1 MKPNPES
8 LDGNPPP
15 KRYRWWRFIEH
26 SLPVIVIYLMVATL
40 VSFLIAP
47 NVIVTVPTGH
57 VGILWKRFR
66 GGTQVD
72 PRLLKDEGMRVL
84 LPWDKLFL
92 YDLRLQTHDDTYNA
106 ISKDGVYLTTTINI
120 RFRLKH
126 DAVPQLHQTIGP
138 DYVARMLSPEIG
150 NRAREI
156 FAEYTAEEIY
166 STKRQEIQKKIR
178 THTEAMLGES
188 SFSRTE
194 QESEYGEH
202 YKISLQEMLIIY
214 DTLVLGLELPAAVN
228 AAINRKIEQYYLV
241 QEYGFRVEREKKE
254 SERKQIEANGI
265 RDFQQTVTQ
274 GISDSYVRW
283 RGIEATLQL
292 AQSPNTKIVIIGSGK
307 DGLPVILGNVDT
319 PMQPNPTSAT
329 GPAAAAL
336 PDNSEAARQRPA
348 GASPPFV
355 EKTPTSNLPSPA
367 EQPAPTAGPAS
378 RAGQAAGQPVPDVR
392 SASATPRTQR
402 RTNQPPPLRISN
414 RALRRASRVRPG
426 RGPRFRTS
434 FRERS
439 VREPPRRNLVRRRQD
454 REQAPVPKEHRR
466 HVPRHGLRRKDLCH
480 PEPIVAHRRLRRKDR
495 RDPELIAGRRGRPI
509 NRANGLILVG
519 LGKAG
524 CRLPRGPRYSCESLR
539 ESLNIGVVRR
549 RAC

>member
-1 MKPNPES
+1 
-8 LDGNPPP
+8 
-15 KRYRWWRFIEH
+15 
-26 SLPVIVIYLMVATL
+26 MVATL

-66 GGTQVD
+66 GGTQLD

-138 DYVARMLSPEIG
+138 DYVKRMLSPEIG

-178 THTEAMLGES
+178 THTEAMLGQS

-202 YKISLQEMLIIY
+202 YKISLDEMLIIY

-319 PMQPNPTSAT
+319 PMQPNPA
-329 GPAAAAL
+329 PAAAPTTGAL

-367 EQPAPTAGPAS
+367 ERPSPTGAPRATPSDATPNNAAGAAPNQQSGAPPGEPRTSWTWSEIQDLISRTVGSGAPVPESRPPAAGPGPGPRPGAGPGPGAGPA
-378 RAGQAAGQPVPDVR
+378 AGPLPPQAEGPPP
-392 SASATPRTQR
+392 PRTDR
-402 RTNQPPPLRISN
+402 GSPRPPDQP
-414 RALRRASRVRPG
+414 
-426 RGPRFRTS
+426 
-434 FRERS
+434 
-439 VREPPRRNLVRRRQD
+439 RQ
-454 REQAPVPKEHRR
+454 
-466 HVPRHGLRRKDLCH
+466 
-480 PEPIVAHRRLRRKDR
+480 
-495 RDPELIAGRRGRPI
+495 
-509 NRANGLILVG
+509 
-519 LGKAG
+519 
-524 CRLPRGPRYSCESLR
+524 
-539 ESLNIGVVRR
+539 
-549 RAC
+549 

>member
-8 LDGNPPP
+8 LNGNPPP

-66 GGTQVD
+66 GGTQLD

-138 DYVARMLSPEIG
+138 DYVNRMLSPEIG

-178 THTEAMLGES
+178 THTEAMLGQS

-202 YKISLQEMLIIY
+202 YKISLDEMLIIY

-319 PMQPNPTSAT
+319 PMQPNPA
-329 GPAAAAL
+329 PAAAPPAAAL

-367 EQPAPTAGPAS
+367 ERPSPTGAPRATPSDATPNNAAGAAPNQQSGAPPGEPRTSWTWSEIQDLISRTVGSGAPAPEPRPPTTGPGPGLGPGAGPGVGPSPGAGPAP
-378 RAGQAAGQPVPDVR
+378 RPAAG
-392 SASATPRTQR
+392 S
-402 RTNQPPPLRISN
+402 PPPQ
-414 RALRRASRVRPG
+414 AE
-426 RGPRFRTS
+426 GPP
-434 FRERS
+434 
-439 VREPPRRNLVRRRQD
+439 PPRAD
-454 REQAPVPKEHRR
+454 RGS
-466 HVPRHGLRRKDLCH
+466 PRPPDQ
-480 PEPIVAHRRLRRKDR
+480 PQ
-495 RDPELIAGRRGRPI
+495 
-509 NRANGLILVG
+509 
-519 LGKAG
+519 
-524 CRLPRGPRYSCESLR
+524 
-539 ESLNIGVVRR
+539 
-549 RAC
+549 

>member
-1 MKPNPES
+1 
-8 LDGNPPP
+8 
-15 KRYRWWRFIEH
+15 
-26 SLPVIVIYLMVATL
+26 
-40 VSFLIAP
+40 
-47 NVIVTVPTGH
+47 VPTGH

-66 GGTQVD
+66 GGTQLD

-126 DAVPQLHQTIGP
+126 DSVPQLHQTIGP
-138 DYVARMLSPEIG
+138 DYVKRMLSPEIG

-178 THTEAMLGES
+178 THTEAMLGQS

-202 YKISLQEMLIIY
+202 YKISLDEMLIIY

-319 PMQPNPTSAT
+319 PMQPNPAPAA
-329 GPAAAAL
+329 GPAAATL

-367 EQPAPTAGPAS
+367 ERPSPTGAPRATPSDATPNNAAGAAPNQQPGAPPGEPRTSWTWSEIQDLISRTVGAGAPAPESRPPAAGPGPGLGPGAGPA
-378 RAGQAAGQPVPDVR
+378 AGAGPAPRPAAGPL
-392 SASATPRTQR
+392 
-402 RTNQPPPLRISN
+402 PPQ
-414 RALRRASRVRPG
+414 AE
-426 RGPRFRTS
+426 GPA
-434 FRERS
+434 
-439 VREPPRRNLVRRRQD
+439 PPRADRGSPRPPDQPRQ
-454 REQAPVPKEHRR
+454 
-466 HVPRHGLRRKDLCH
+466 
-480 PEPIVAHRRLRRKDR
+480 
-495 RDPELIAGRRGRPI
+495 
-509 NRANGLILVG
+509 
-519 LGKAG
+519 
-524 CRLPRGPRYSCESLR
+524 
-539 ESLNIGVVRR
+539 
-549 RAC
+549 

>member
-8 LDGNPPP
+8 LDGKSPP

-66 GGTQVD
+66 GGTQLD

-92 YDLRLQTHDDTYNA
+92 YDLRLQTTTDTYNA
-106 ISKDGVYLTTTINI
+106 ISKDGVNLSATINI
-120 RFRLKH
+120 RYRLKH
-126 DAVPQLHQTIGP
+126 DSVPQLHQTIGP
-138 DYVARMLSPEIG
+138 DYQHRLLRPEIG
-150 NRAREI
+150 NRTREVI
-156 FAEYTAEEIY
+156 AQYSAEEVY
-166 STKRQEIQKKIR
+166 STKRQEVQQEIR
-178 THTEAMLGES
+178 KHTKEMLGQS
-188 SFSRTE
+188 MMQRTE

-202 YKISLQEMLIIY
+202 YQITLDDMLILY
-214 DTLVLGLELPAAVN
+214 DTLVLGLELPPTVN

-241 QEYGFRVEREKKE
+241 QEYAFRVDRERKE

-319 PMQPNPTSAT
+319 PVAPQTPNGAP
-329 GPAAAAL
+329 PP
-336 PDNSEAARQRPA
+336 PDNSEAAKQKPA
-348 GASPPFV
+348 
-355 EKTPTSNLPSPA
+355 
-367 EQPAPTAGPAS
+367 
-378 RAGQAAGQPVPDVR
+378 
-392 SASATPRTQR
+392 
-402 RTNQPPPLRISN
+402 
-414 RALRRASRVRPG
+414 
-426 RGPRFRTS
+426 
-434 FRERS
+434 
-439 VREPPRRNLVRRRQD
+439 
-454 REQAPVPKEHRR
+454 
-466 HVPRHGLRRKDLCH
+466 
-480 PEPIVAHRRLRRKDR
+480 
-495 RDPELIAGRRGRPI
+495 
-509 NRANGLILVG
+509 
-519 LGKAG
+519 
-524 CRLPRGPRYSCESLR
+524 
-539 ESLNIGVVRR
+539 
-549 RAC
+549 

>member
-1 MKPNPES
+1 MTPNPEA
-8 LDGNPPP
+8 LDGAPPP
-15 KRYRWWRFIEH
+15 KQYRWWRFIEN
-26 SLPVIVIYLMVATL
+26 SLPIIIIYLMVATL

-66 GGTQVD
+66 GGTQLD

-92 YDLRLQTHDDTYNA
+92 YDLRLQTHTDTYNA
-106 ISKDGVYLTTTINI
+106 ISKDGVNLTATINI

-138 DYVARMLSPEIG
+138 DYIVRMLSPEIG

-178 THTEAMLGES
+178 THTEDMLGQS
-188 SFSRTE
+188 TMQRTE
-194 QESEYGEH
+194 AESEYGEH
-202 YKISLQEMLIIY
+202 YKVSLQELLNIY
-214 DTLVLGLELPAAVN
+214 DTLVLGLELPATVN

-319 PMQPNPTSAT
+319 PMQPNPAPGAGS
-329 GPAAAAL
+329 PASV
-336 PDNSEAARQRPA
+336 PDNSEAAKQRPSA
-348 GASPPFV
+348 ASPPLL
-355 EKTPTSNLPSPA
+355 EKTPASNLPGPTERPSPTAVPRAPSNGPQAGQPGTSPNSPLGGAPAAAQSATQPPEARTSWTWAEIQDLISRAVRSSEPPPGPEPRSPA
-367 EQPAPTAGPAS
+367 GPPPPRTTGEAPHPAAGPA
-378 RAGQAAGQPVPDVR
+378 
-392 SASATPRTQR
+392 
-402 RTNQPPPLRISN
+402 PPP
-414 RALRRASRVRPG
+414 PPPPE
-426 RGPRFRTS
+426 RGPPR
-434 FRERS
+434 
-439 VREPPRRNLVRRRQD
+439 PP
-454 REQAPVPKEHRR
+454 EQ
-466 HVPRHGLRRKDLCH
+466 PR
-480 PEPIVAHRRLRRKDR
+480 
-495 RDPELIAGRRGRPI
+495 
-509 NRANGLILVG
+509 
-519 LGKAG
+519 
-524 CRLPRGPRYSCESLR
+524 
-539 ESLNIGVVRR
+539 
-549 RAC
+549 

>member
-1 MKPNPES
+1 
-8 LDGNPPP
+8 
-15 KRYRWWRFIEH
+15 
-26 SLPVIVIYLMVATL
+26 
-40 VSFLIAP
+40 LIAP

-66 GGTQVD
+66 GGTQLD

-138 DYVARMLSPEIG
+138 DYVNRMLSPEIG

-178 THTEAMLGES
+178 THTEAMLGQS

-202 YKISLQEMLIIY
+202 YKISLDEMLIIY

-319 PMQPNPTSAT
+319 PMQPNPA
-329 GPAAAAL
+329 PAAAPPAAAL

-367 EQPAPTAGPAS
+367 ERPSPTGAPRATPSDATPNNAAGAAPNQQSGAPPGEPRTSWTWSEIQDLISRTVGSGAPAPEPRPPTTGPGPGLGSGVGPGVGVGPSPGAGPAL
-378 RAGQAAGQPVPDVR
+378 RPAAG
-392 SASATPRTQR
+392 S
-402 RTNQPPPLRISN
+402 PPPQ
-414 RALRRASRVRPG
+414 AE
-426 RGPRFRTS
+426 GPP
-434 FRERS
+434 
-439 VREPPRRNLVRRRQD
+439 PPRAD
-454 REQAPVPKEHRR
+454 RGS
-466 HVPRHGLRRKDLCH
+466 PRPPDQ
-480 PEPIVAHRRLRRKDR
+480 PQ
-495 RDPELIAGRRGRPI
+495 
-509 NRANGLILVG
+509 
-519 LGKAG
+519 
-524 CRLPRGPRYSCESLR
+524 
-539 ESLNIGVVRR
+539 
-549 RAC
+549 

>member
-1 MKPNPES
+1 
-8 LDGNPPP
+8 
-15 KRYRWWRFIEH
+15 
-26 SLPVIVIYLMVATL
+26 
-40 VSFLIAP
+40 
-47 NVIVTVPTGH
+47 
-57 VGILWKRFR
+57 
-66 GGTQVD
+66 
-72 PRLLKDEGMRVL
+72 
-84 LPWDKLFL
+84 
-92 YDLRLQTHDDTYNA
+92 
-106 ISKDGVYLTTTINI
+106 
-120 RFRLKH
+120 
-126 DAVPQLHQTIGP
+126 
-138 DYVARMLSPEIG
+138 
-150 NRAREI
+150 
-156 FAEYTAEEIY
+156 
-166 STKRQEIQKKIR
+166 
-178 THTEAMLGES
+178 MLGES

-367 EQPAPTAGPAS
+367 EQPAPTGAARTTPAASTPAGSTSSGATP
-378 RAGQAAGQPVPDVR
+378 PDATPNKPT
-392 SASATPRTQR
+392 ASAPNQQSGTASGEPRTSW
-402 RTNQPPPLRISN
+402 TWTEI
-414 RALRRASRVRPG
+414 
-426 RGPRFRTS
+426 
-434 FRERS
+434 
-439 VREPPRRNLVRRRQD
+439 
-454 REQAPVPKEHRR
+454 
-466 HVPRHGLRRKDLCH
+466 
-480 PEPIVAHRRLRRKDR
+480 
-495 RDPELIAGRRGRPI
+495 
-509 NRANGLILVG
+509 
-519 LGKAG
+519 
-524 CRLPRGPRYSCESLR
+524 
-539 ESLNIGVVRR
+539 
-549 RAC
+549 

>member
-1 MKPNPES
+1 MTPHPES
-8 LDGNPPP
+8 LDGKPPP

-26 SLPVIVIYLMVATL
+26 SLPIIVIYLMVATL

-66 GGTQVD
+66 GGTQLD

-106 ISKDGVYLTTTINI
+106 ISKDGVNLKTTINI

-138 DYVARMLSPEIG
+138 DYVTRMLSPEIG

-178 THTEAMLGES
+178 THTEAMLGQS
-188 SFSRTE
+188 MMQRTE

-202 YKISLQEMLIIY
+202 YRVSLDDMLIIY
-214 DTLVLGLELPAAVN
+214 DTLVLGLELPATVN

-319 PMQPNPTSAT
+319 PMQPNPAA
-329 GPAAAAL
+329 PAAPPGAATL
-336 PDNSEAARQRPA
+336 PDNSEAAQQRPSA
-348 GASPPFV
+348 ASPPLL
-355 EKTPTSNLPSPA
+355 EKTPASNLPSPT
-367 EQPAPTAGPAS
+367 ERPSPTAVPRATAPGTTPPGGPPNGAPGAAPGQPSAAAPAEARTSWTWSEIQDLISRTVGVGTPAS
-378 RAGQAAGQPVPDVR
+378 DGRPPGAAPANGPGAGPGLDPHPAA
-392 SASATPRTQR
+392 S
-402 RTNQPPPLRISN
+402 QPPPQ
-414 RALRRASRVRPG
+414 AE
-426 RGPRFRTS
+426 GPS
-434 FRERS
+434 
-439 VREPPRRNLVRRRQD
+439 PPRPD
-454 REQAPVPKEHRR
+454 RGSPRPPEQ
-466 HVPRHGLRRKDLCH
+466 PR
-480 PEPIVAHRRLRRKDR
+480 
-495 RDPELIAGRRGRPI
+495 
-509 NRANGLILVG
+509 
-519 LGKAG
+519 
-524 CRLPRGPRYSCESLR
+524 
-539 ESLNIGVVRR
+539 
-549 RAC
+549 

>member
-8 LDGNPPP
+8 LDGKSPP

-66 GGTQVD
+66 GGTQLD

-106 ISKDGVYLTTTINI
+106 ISKDGVNLVATINI

-126 DAVPQLHQTIGP
+126 DAVPQLHQSIGP
-138 DYVARMLSPEIG
+138 DYISRMLRPEIG

-156 FAEYTAEEIY
+156 IAEYTAEEVY
-166 STKRQEIQKKIR
+166 STKRQEIQKRIR
-178 THTEAMLGES
+178 THTEAMLGQS
-188 SFSRTE
+188 MIQRTE

-202 YKISLQEMLIIY
+202 YRVSLDEMLILY
-214 DTLVLGLELPAAVN
+214 DTLLLGLELPQSVV
-228 AAINRKIEQYYLV
+228 AAINRKVEQYYLV
-241 QEYGFRVEREKKE
+241 QEYGFRVERERKE

-319 PMQPNPTSAT
+319 PMQPNPAA
-329 GPAAAAL
+329 PAGAPA
-336 PDNSEAARQRPA
+336 DNSEAAKDRPA
-348 GASPPFV
+348 GLSPPLL
-355 EKTPTSNLPSPA
+355 EKT
-367 EQPAPTAGPAS
+367 
-378 RAGQAAGQPVPDVR
+378 
-392 SASATPRTQR
+392 
-402 RTNQPPPLRISN
+402 
-414 RALRRASRVRPG
+414 
-426 RGPRFRTS
+426 
-434 FRERS
+434 
-439 VREPPRRNLVRRRQD
+439 
-454 REQAPVPKEHRR
+454 
-466 HVPRHGLRRKDLCH
+466 
-480 PEPIVAHRRLRRKDR
+480 
-495 RDPELIAGRRGRPI
+495 
-509 NRANGLILVG
+509 
-519 LGKAG
+519 
-524 CRLPRGPRYSCESLR
+524 
-539 ESLNIGVVRR
+539 
-549 RAC
+549 